1 MVEQLERD
9 GRETGAVELRTLSEA
24 TFPTVPATPHRLIN
38 LVIGLAVGAVAA
50 SVVLLATA
58 LRHFLLRRR
67 TRSQW
72 AYVELDGEPKLAL
85 VHVLQP
91 DEGGRGA
98 PTAEIRTLVEPL
110 RGTTPGAVSVSPG
123 QEGR

>member
-85 VHVLQP
+85 ASAERALKGIPQGTP
-91 DEGGRGA
+91 DFLRAQDIAMVSRTEVEKNRKGRG
-98 PTAEIRTLVEPL
+98 R
-110 RGTTPGAVSVSPG
+110 
-123 QEGR
+123 